1 MKKRLYYIVVLDIK
15 DDKFY
20 FFDKNQIKEL
30 KDLSDIKSICNALK
44 RFETKKKAINF
55 IKANKNYGFRVF
67 QMIKTKNKEYRKKV
81 FNL

>member
-30 KDLSDIKSICNALK
+30 KDLSDIKVSQVEALNIA
-44 RFETKKKAINF
+44 E
-55 IKANKNYGFRVF
+55 
-67 QMIKTKNKEYRKKV
+67 
-81 FNL
+81 